1 MRKWLPLLL
10 ALMLCLVCT
19 AAMAE
24 CEHVSQPGNDKLV
37 ANTDGT
43 HSHVCTVCGADNGKE
58 ECADSCD
65 DDDTACDWCGSTAV
79 AANNYHFDD
88 PTCKVEG
95 GKHVV
100 TCGCGV
106 VVGTYDPKPLYPID
120 DMFHAVGCDYCFG
133 ANGEKE
139 PHVGMGT
146 GTDNGDGT
154 CTYTC
159 TACGYTH
166 EGEHAGGMGIGDG
179 FHGECCN
186 TCSAWVW
193 KEDCSEKCTDQDG
206 ECDTCGSSD
215 LTVIHGEATSTI
227 SGDKCNHVCNDCGE
241 TLESYDLDWVPE
253 ETRPSGMTGHFSE
266 CPECGKTGAGEVPHT
281 YKYTTT
287 ADTHTAE
294 CTVCGWAE
302 EAAAHTI
309 ESGICTVCGYPN
321 ECAHE
326 KCSYVPDEYGGHMYI
341 CDACGEIT
349 DAAAHEYKYV
359 FKDADG
365 HIPTCTVCGYEDAS
379 SPHVM
384 IACTVNGAN
393 HDVICTD
400 CNGKVATAPVKGY
413 ATSWMK
419 HELRCEYCL
428 KQANPPLKTEDCTP
442 TGVYVDENS
451 CTYICSVCNQ
461 DWAGGGHFIQAVD
474 NGDGTHDITCQYC
487 GYNTCDDEGC
497 FESSCAQADGKCD
510 VCGSASPAA
519 VYHSAGDCI
528 PNGDG
533 THSIFCDDCG
543 IDLNGG
549 PQKCFD
555 LCTDADGK
563 CDFCGAEGAP
573 IKHYYNEN
581 YVCEDCG
588 HVSCPHETLTCS
600 GTGDVHTATCVD
612 CGTVVGEYPVETS
625 PWTWLEHG
633 TGCGICAL
641 NGTMVTEPCTITNK
655 STADVCSYVCTVC
668 NYDWSTWNDGKHS
681 FDGYTSTNSDHTTKC
696 ITCGYAVTEAH
707 VYTDDKDNDCD
718 VCGKTKQC
726 QHSYWYKV
734 PKKATCTE
742 DGLRVNYCN
751 DCGKEHGTQVI
762 PATGHDLSTQD
773 MGDYILESC
782 SRCDY
787 ENKIE
792 KAPAEEVPAVEAPA
806 EEAPAEEAPVAD
818 GLQIAEA
825 DETVT
830 LPETVTAA
838 KTFTVTLMKEGQAVQ
853 PEAATT
859 VTLTLTEEELTAING
874 LKLVLVQADGTLV
887 EIPYEVIDGRIVF
900 TAETL
905 GAFAFVAK

>member
-65 DDDTACDWCGSTAV
+65 DSDSACDGCGSTAV
-79 AANNYHFDD
+79 EADNYHFDD

-120 DMFHAVGCDYCFG
+120 DMFHAVGCSYCLG

-215 LTVIHGEATSTI
+215 LTVIHGETTSTI

-241 TLESYDLDWVPE
+241 TLESYDLDWIPE
-253 ETRPSGMTGHFSE
+253 ETRPSGRKGHFPC
-266 CPECGKTGAGEVPHT
+266 CPECEKEGGTPTPHT
-281 YKYTTT
+281 YKYTPS
-287 ADTHTAE
+287 ADGHTAE
-294 CTVCGWAE
+294 CTVCGWIE
-302 EAAAHTI
+302 E
-309 ESGICTVCGYPN
+309 
-321 ECAHE
+321 
-326 KCSYVPDEYGGHMYI
+326 
-341 CDACGEIT
+341 
-349 DAAAHEYKYV
+349 
-359 FKDADG
+359 DG
-365 HIPTCTVCGYEDAS
+365 HFT
-379 SPHVM
+379 
-384 IACTVNGAN
+384 
-393 HDVICTD
+393 
-400 CNGKVATAPVKGY
+400 
-413 ATSWMK
+413 
-419 HELRCEYCL
+419 
-428 KQANPPLKTEDCTP
+428 QA
-442 TGVYVDENS
+442 
-451 CTYICSVCNQ
+451 I
-461 DWAGGGHFIQAVD
+461 D
-474 NGDGTHDITCQYC
+474 NGDGTHDIACKDC
-487 GYNTCDDEGC
+487 GYTTTDDEAC
-497 FESSCAQADGKCD
+497 FESSCANYDGKCD
-510 VCGSASPAA
+510 VCGGANPADF
-519 VYHSAGDCI
+519 YHEDSECT

-533 THSIFCDDCG
+533 THSILCTTCG
-543 IDLNGG
+543 TDLNGG
-549 PQKCFD
+549 PGACFD
-555 LCTDADGK
+555 SCTAPDGMCDWCGSSDAPV
-563 CDFCGAEGAP
+563 E
-573 IKHYYNEN
+573 HYYNEN
-581 YVCEDCG
+581 YVCEECG
-588 HVSCPHETLTCS
+588 HVGCPHETLTCS
-600 GTGDVHTATCVD
+600 GTGDVHTATCVA

-633 TGCGICAL
+633 IGCGICAM

-655 STADVCSYVCTVC
+655 STADVCSYVCIVC
-668 NYDWSTWNDGKHS
+668 NYDWSSWNDGKHS
-681 FDGYTSTNSDHTTKC
+681 FGDYTYTNSDHTTKC

-718 VCGKTKQC
+718 VCGKTKKC
-726 QHSYWYKV
+726 QHTYWYKV
-734 PKKATCTE
+734 SKQATCTD
-742 DGLRVNYCN
+742 DGIRVDYCN
-751 DCGKEHGTQVI
+751 LCGKEHGTQTI
-762 PATGHDLSTQD
+762 PAKGHDLSTQD

-792 KAPAEEVPAVEAPA
+792 KAPAEEAPV
-806 EEAPAEEAPVAD
+806 EEAPVTD

-887 EIPYEVIDGRIVF
+887 EIPYEVIDGQIVF
-900 TAETL
+900 TAEAL